1 MAGPGTLISLSFLKT
16 GELLSV
22 FIVPEE
28 RRQLP
33 AVNKLRPNTP
43 FRAAILACLLATGL
57 LLASFAQK
65 QPPAKPKASKPDAA
79 TFKITVVPV
88 GPTDAD
94 LQALKQSLLS
104 QPAVKALQSANFRH
118 LYTQLSET
126 DQKTSRFSAVFYD
139 YTNQRAFTAE
149 GPLSDP
155 AASVVRVENGWQPP
169 SSEEEFQ
176 DAVSV
181 LRADPTLGNA
191 ITSGELTTYRPMP
204 PVLETNADGSPVR
217 ARVVNVGLLPASGT
231 SSSPHQIVGV
241 DLVAKKMLTYPQG
254 KPANAQA
261 ETTQPPC
268 GATGANQSTTGRGTA
283 GQYQMTVT
291 DGGGQ
296 PLWEMLIIRPSASSG
311 TRASAI
317 EIQNVKYKGRTV
329 LKRGHVPI
337 LNVKYVDGQC
347 GPYRDWQ
354 YQEGMFQATGTDVA
368 PGIRDCGTTVA
379 TTEVD
384 TGVDTGNFKGVAI
397 YREGSEVVLLT
408 EMEAGWYRYVDE
420 WRFDANGT
428 IRPRYGFGA
437 VVNSCTCL
445 THDHHVYWRF
455 DLDIDGPTN
464 SIYELEVAAERSTA
478 ANGGRPLLMATENKT
493 LRAGAPARFYWIRNA
508 ATGRSCVL
516 NPGSKDGAADTYGRG
531 DMWFLRYKTGS
542 TNLQNEFDDGHN
554 STSSN
559 TEADLDQFV
568 NNESLRD
575 QDSVIW
581 YHATLRHSPSG
592 INSSMMCMP
601 AGAHAPGSAPLAAD
615 NLIGPDLI
623 LQGF

>member
-1 MAGPGTLISLSFLKT
+1 M
-16 GELLSV
+16 
-22 FIVPEE
+22 
-28 RRQLP
+28 
-33 AVNKLRPNTP
+33 NKLRPNTP

-65 QPPAKPKASKPDAA
+65 QPAAKPKAPKPDAA

-94 LQALKQSLLS
+94 LQALKQSLFS

-118 LYTQLSET
+118 LYTQLNEP

-139 YTNQRAFTAE
+139 YTNQRAFTVE

-155 AASVVRVENGWQPP
+155 AASVARVENGWQPP
-169 SSEEEFQ
+169 SSEEEFA
-176 DAVSV
+176 DAVTV
-181 LRADPTLGNA
+181 LRADPTLGKA
-191 ITSGELTTYRPMP
+191 ITSGELTPYRPMP

-217 ARVVNVGLLPASGT
+217 ARVVNVGLLPASET

-241 DLVAKKMLTYPQG
+241 DLVAKKMRTYPEG

-261 ETTQPPC
+261 ETTAPPC
-268 GATGANQSTTGRGTA
+268 GATNAGQSTTARGTA

-329 LKRGHVPI
+329 MKRGHVPI
-337 LNVKYVDGQC
+337 LNVLYVAGQC

-379 TTEVD
+379 TTEID

-408 EMEAGWYRYVDE
+408 EMEAGWYRYIDE
-420 WRFDANGT
+420 WRFDADGT

-455 DLDIDGPTN
+455 DLDVDGPTN
-464 SIYELEVAAERSTA
+464 SVDDYVVSRFISRQFPVV
-478 ANGGRPLLMATENKT
+478 ATEKKL
-493 LRAGAPARFYWIRNA
+493 LRAGNPAHYFSIRNA
-508 ATGRSCVL
+508 ATGRSYWFF
-516 NPGSKDGAADTYGRG
+516 PGGKDGAADTYGRG
-531 DMWFLRYKTGS
+531 DTWFLRYKTGS
-542 TNLQNEFDDGHN
+542 TPLTNEFDDGHN

-559 TEADLDQFV
+559 TEADLDQFL
-568 NNESLRD
+568 NNETLAD
-575 QDSVIW
+575 QDSVVW
-581 YHATLRHSPSG
+581 YHATVRHSPSG
-592 INSSMMCMP
+592 VNSSMMCMP
-601 AGAHAPGSAPLAAD
+601 AGAHAHGPLAAD
-615 NLIGPDLI
+615 NMIGPTLVPE
-623 LQGF
+623 GF